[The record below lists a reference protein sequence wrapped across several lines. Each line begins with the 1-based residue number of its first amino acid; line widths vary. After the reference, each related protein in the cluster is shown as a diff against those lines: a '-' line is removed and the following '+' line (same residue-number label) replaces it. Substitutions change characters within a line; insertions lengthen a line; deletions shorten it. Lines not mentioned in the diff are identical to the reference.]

1 MRGTEAVFE
10 NLESITKE
18 MLKGCE
24 TVACETAASMER
36 YAKENHVWKTDTG
49 HARDGLRGVAS
60 RSSQAISAGI
70 YQDMYGNT
78 GKEYGYWLENG
89 ERILAGGV
97 TFGEKYGILKP
108 TRNAHAGMFFAG
120 IEKACGEILLRLYS
134 QKCF

>member
-1 MRGTEAVFE
+1 MRGMEAVFE
-10 NLESITKE
+10 RLEGITKE
-18 MLKGCE
+18 MLNDCE

-70 YQDMYGNT
+70 YQDMYGKT
-78 GKEYGYWLENG
+78 GKEYGYYLENG

-97 TFGEKYGILKP
+97 TFGQKYGILRP
-108 TRNAHAGMFFAG
+108 TRNTHAGMFFDG
-120 IEKACGEILLRLYS
+120 IEKACGQVLKR
-134 QKCF
+134 Q

>member
-10 NLESITKE
+10 RLENITKE
-18 MLKGCE
+18 MLKDCE
-24 TVACETAASMER
+24 MVACETAASMER

-70 YQDMYGNT
+70 YQDMYGMT
-78 GKEYGYWLENG
+78 GDEYGRWLEEGELENG
-89 ERILAGGV
+89 TKEVSGGV

-108 TRNAHAGMFFAG
+108 TRNAHAGMFFDG
-120 IEKACGEILLRLYS
+120 IEKACGQVLKR
-134 QKCF
+134 Q

>member
-1 MRGTEAVFE
+1 MREMEAVFE
-10 NLESITKE
+10 RLESITKE
-18 MLKGCE
+18 MLNDCE

-70 YQDMYGNT
+70 YQDMYGMT
-78 GKEYGYWLENG
+78 GDEYGRWLEEG
-89 ERILAGGV
+89 ERILAGGI

-108 TRNAHAGMFFAG
+108 TRNAHAGMFFDG
-120 IEKACGEILLRLYS
+120 IEKACGQVLKR
-134 QKCF
+134 Q